1 MRLPRRRFLYL
12 AAATT
17 ALLPI
22 CASLARAQTYP
33 TRPVRVVVPLTAG
46 SAADILA
53 RQLATK
59 MSEGWGQP
67 VVVEN
72 RPGAGTTLGADAVA
86 KSAPDGHTLLI
97 NSAAFAASAAVYPK
111 LPYDPLKDIAPISQ
125 IAIAPVVVMVAPSLG
140 AKSIRDLVEL
150 VKSRPGQ
157 MNFGSAGV
165 GSSTH
170 FAGEQFK
177 LAAGLNA
184 VHVPYKGPSEA
195 LLDTMT
201 GRIQYCLSPT
211 LPALSFITD
220 KRLLALGVTT
230 AERSPMLRDVPT
242 IAEAGVPGYEYQ
254 DWWGVFAPSATPPA
268 VIEKVNKEIARVLE
282 LPETKQQLLAQG
294 AEARS
299 STPQEFAGFVRAK
312 IKSARGVA
320 TLAAIRSE

>member
-1 MRLPRRRFLYL
+1 MRLPRRRLLYL

-22 CASLARAQTYP
+22 CAPFARAQTYP
-33 TRPVRVVVPLTAG
+33 TRPVRIVVPLTAG

-97 NSAAFAASAAVYPK
+97 NSAAFAASAVVYPK
-111 LPYDPLKDIAPISQ
+111 LPYDPLKDLAPISQ

-140 AKSIRDLVEL
+140 ANSIRDLVAL
-150 VKSRPGQ
+150 VKSQPGQ

-211 LPALSFITD
+211 RCP
-220 KRLLALGVTT
+220 RY
-230 AERSPMLRDVPT
+230 RHH
-242 IAEAGVPGYEYQ
+242 
-254 DWWGVFAPSATPPA
+254 
-268 VIEKVNKEIARVLE
+268 
-282 LPETKQQLLAQG
+282 
-294 AEARS
+294 
-299 STPQEFAGFVRAK
+299 
-312 IKSARGVA
+312 
-320 TLAAIRSE
+320 